1 MNNLFLSKVLKLV
14 KSGLSALEKKHLT
27 ESTVCQFKI
36 DIYNTLHENP
46 EAFKMYMEYIKK
58 IGKSKTLGLR
68 STSRNSRKS
77 KSLGRSSSR
86 KSKSLGGRRHQSNKI
101 IGHGL
106 GRGRGLGRR
115 TRKSGRSGRARG
127 NSDDDNCDDSNTC
140 NVCWNNITNSEP
152 FISHNAGANCI
163 HKFHRDC
170 LTGMKGWWTADSS
183 KTNTCPKC
191 NVQLHNNAWT
201 TDIHISREARES
213 AAEEFDRRF
222 PDGIMFLSYEQLHEL
237 VNIVDQ
243 NESDITRLTPFQ
255 RHLHNAVNENT
266 IWGAEFRRILGTL
279 QEQRNRRTQEERENQ
294 DARKGLFI
302 LIIVLYLISLLI
314 PRGID

>member
-1 MNNLFLSKVLKLV
+1 MNKIFLSKVLKLV
-14 KSGLSALEKKHLT
+14 KSGLFALEKKHLT

-58 IGKSKTLGLR
+58 IGKSKSLGR
-68 STSRNSRKS
+68 SSR
-77 KSLGRSSSR
+77 KSLGRSSRKSLGRSSR
-86 KSKSLGGRRHQSNKI
+86 KSSSKRSSKSSRSSRSKT
-101 IGHGL
+101 L
-106 GRGRGLGRR
+106 GRGRGHR

-170 LTGMKGWWTADSS
+170 LTGTRGWWTADSS

-191 NVQLHNNAWT
+191 NVQLPNNAWT
-201 TDIHISREARES
+201 TDIHISREARET
-213 AAEEFDRRF
+213 AVEEFDRRF
-222 PDGIMFLSYEQLHEL
+222 PDGLINFSYEHLHEL
-237 VNIVDQ
+237 VNVVDQ
-243 NESDITRLTPFQ
+243 YENNITRLTPYQ
-255 RHLHNAVNENT
+255 RHLYNTVNEHF
-266 IWGAEFRRILGTL
+266 IFGLEFRRILGRL
-279 QEQRNRRTQEERENQ
+279 QEQRNRRTQEERETQ

-302 LIIVLYLISLLI
+302 LIIILYLISLLI